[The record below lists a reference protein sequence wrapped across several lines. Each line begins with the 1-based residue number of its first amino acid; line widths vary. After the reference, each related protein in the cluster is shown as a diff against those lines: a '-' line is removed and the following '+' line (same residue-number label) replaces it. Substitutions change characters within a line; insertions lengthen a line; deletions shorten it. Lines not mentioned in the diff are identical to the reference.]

1 MTPWHLAFPRIG
13 AEVRAINSAVMRTTF
28 TVRNRKYELVL
39 EKREPGE
46 GEKNHPYTATVS
58 GQNGSP
64 VRGTL
69 QFTAGALD
77 AAQKMAAAKSGSID
91 DLLASAGGRA
101 LAAEVLVRKLKT
113 DFSFI
118 VDHRWL
124 SQ

>member
-1 MTPWHLAFPRIG
+1 
-13 AEVRAINSAVMRTTF
+13 MRTTF

-46 GEKNHPYTATVS
+46 GEKNHPYTASVS

-69 QFTAGALD
+69 QFTPGALD
-77 AAQKMAAAKSGSID
+77 AAQKMAAAKGVSID
-91 DLLASAGGRA
+91 DLMASAGARA
-101 LAAEVLVRKLKT
+101 LAAEVLVRKVKP
-113 DFSFI
+113 DFSFV

-124 SQ
+124 S

>member
-1 MTPWHLAFPRIG
+1 
-13 AEVRAINSAVMRTTF
+13 MRTTF

-46 GEKNHPYTATVS
+46 GEKNHPYTASVS

-69 QFTAGALD
+69 QFTPGALD
-77 AAQKMAAAKSGSID
+77 TAQKMAAAKGLSID
-91 DLLASAGGRA
+91 DLMASAGGRA
-101 LAAEVLVRKLKT
+101 LAAEGLVRKVKP
-113 DFSFI
+113 DFSFV

-124 SQ
+124 S

>member
-1 MTPWHLAFPRIG
+1 
-13 AEVRAINSAVMRTTF
+13 MRTTF

-46 GEKNHPYTATVS
+46 GEKNHPFTASVS

-69 QFTAGALD
+69 QFTPGALD
-77 AAQKMAAAKSGSID
+77 AAQKMAAAKGLSID
-91 DLLASAGGRA
+91 DLMASAGARA
-101 LAAEVLVRKLKT
+101 LAAEVVVRKVKP
-113 DFSFI
+113 DFSFV

-124 SQ
+124 S

>member
-1 MTPWHLAFPRIG
+1 MD
-13 AEVRAINSAVMRTTF
+13 
-28 TVRNRKYELVL
+28 RKYELVL

-46 GEKNHPYTATVS
+46 GEKNHPFTAAVS

-69 QFTAGALD
+69 QYTAGALD
-77 AAQKMAAAKSGSID
+77 AAQKMAAAKGVSVD
-91 DLLASAGGRA
+91 DLLASAGARA
-101 LAAEVLVRKLKT
+101 LAAEVLVRKLKA

-124 SQ
+124 S

>member
-1 MTPWHLAFPRIG
+1 
-13 AEVRAINSAVMRTTF
+13 MRTTF
-28 TVRNRKYELVL
+28 TVRDKKYEVVL

-58 GQNGSP
+58 GPDGSS

-69 QFTAGALD
+69 LFTPGAL
-77 AAQKMAAAKSGSID
+77 AEAPKIAAAKGSSVD
-91 DLLASAGGRA
+91 ELLASAGARA
-101 LAAEVLVRKLKT
+101 LVAEIVVRKLKP

>member
-1 MTPWHLAFPRIG
+1 
-13 AEVRAINSAVMRTTF
+13 MRTTF

-64 VRGTL
+64 IRGTL
-69 QFTAGALD
+69 QFTPGALD
-77 AAQKMAAAKSGSID
+77 AAPKVASAKGSSVD
-91 DLLASAGGRA
+91 DLLASAGARS
-101 LAAEVLVRKLKT
+101 LAAEVLIRKLKP

-118 VDHRWL
+118 VDHRFL
-124 SQ
+124 SE

>member
-1 MTPWHLAFPRIG
+1 
-13 AEVRAINSAVMRTTF
+13 MRTTF

-46 GEKNHPYTATVS
+46 ERKTTRHRFGVGSERKPGPGHPS
-58 GQNGSP
+58 IH
-64 VRGTL
+64 
-69 QFTAGALD
+69 
-77 AAQKMAAAKSGSID
+77 SGSSRAAPKIGRGEGRFLD
-91 DLLASAGGRA
+91 DLLASAGARA
-101 LAAEVLVRKLKT
+101 LAAEILIRNLKP

>member
-1 MTPWHLAFPRIG
+1 MVAAQLRC
-13 AEVRAINSAVMRTTF
+13 AINAAVMRTTF
-28 TVRNRKYELVL
+28 TVRNRKYDLVL

-77 AAQKMAAAKSGSID
+77 AAPKVAVARGASVD
-91 DLLASAGGRA
+91 DLLASAGRRA
-101 LAAEVLVRKLKT
+101 LSAEVLIRKLKP
-113 DFSFI
+113 DFSFV

-124 SQ
+124 S

>member
-1 MTPWHLAFPRIG
+1 
-13 AEVRAINSAVMRTTF
+13 MRTTF

-64 VRGTL
+64 VRGAL
-69 QFTAGALD
+69 QFTPGALD
-77 AAQKMAAAKSGSID
+77 AGQKMGAAKGVSID

-101 LAAEVLVRKLKT
+101 LAAEVLIRKLKP
-113 DFSFI
+113 DFSLV
-118 VDHRWL
+118 VDQRWL
-124 SQ
+124 G

>member
-1 MTPWHLAFPRIG
+1 
-13 AEVRAINSAVMRTTF
+13 MRSTF
-28 TVRNRKYELVL
+28 TVRNKSYELLL

-46 GEKNHPYTATVS
+46 GEKNHPFTATVS

-64 VRGTL
+64 IRGTL
-69 QFTAGALD
+69 HFTPGAID
-77 AAQKMAAAKSGSID
+77 AAPKIASAQGSSVD
-91 DLLASAGGRA
+91 DLLATAAARS
-101 LAAEVLVRKLKT
+101 LAAEFLIRKLKP

>member
-1 MTPWHLAFPRIG
+1 
-13 AEVRAINSAVMRTTF
+13 MRTTF

-39 EKREPGE
+39 EKRQPGE
-46 GEKNHPYTATVS
+46 GEKNHPFTASVS

-69 QFTAGALD
+69 QFTPGALD
-77 AAQKMAAAKSGSID
+77 SGQKMAAAKGVSID

-101 LAAEVLVRKLKT
+101 LTAEVLIRKLKP
-113 DFSFI
+113 DFSFV

-124 SQ
+124 G

>member
-1 MTPWHLAFPRIG
+1 
-13 AEVRAINSAVMRTTF
+13 MRTTF

-46 GEKNHPYTATVS
+46 GEKNHPYAASVS

-69 QFTAGALD
+69 QFTPGALG
-77 AAQKMAAAKSGSID
+77 AAQKMAAAKGVSID

-101 LAAEVLVRKLKT
+101 LAAEVLVRKVKP
-113 DFSFI
+113 DFSFV

-124 SQ
+124 S